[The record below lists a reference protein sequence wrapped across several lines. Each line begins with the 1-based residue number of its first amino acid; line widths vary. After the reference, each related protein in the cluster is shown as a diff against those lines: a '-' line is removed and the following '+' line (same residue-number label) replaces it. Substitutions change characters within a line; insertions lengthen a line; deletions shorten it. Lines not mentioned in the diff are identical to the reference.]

1 MLGFWV
7 LLDAARK
14 AQASALSA
22 WAASPPRRARAE
34 IAGGPFWRVLEVTPG
49 SCAPPVLLVPAPIKR
64 ATILDLAPG
73 ASLVDRLATLGF
85 RVFLLEWREPTAGE
99 GGLGLEAYAGRALP
113 EAAAAVAART
123 GAAPWLVGHSL
134 GGTFATIAG
143 LLRPESVRGLVL
155 VHAPLAF
162 APGSTPFRDALV
174 RSAPGLL
181 PAHGLVPGSLLSLVS
196 AASAPATF
204 VGERA
209 ADALACAGDPEARAR
224 HLGVERWTLEEVAL
238 PAALVR
244 DVVGRLWQEDALAR
258 GTLVLAGERLGP
270 DRLAVPL
277 LAIAS
282 PADAIAPPAAVA
294 PFLEAVRRPVP
305 ARLVRWPRE
314 RGTVFAHLAA
324 VLGPRAHARL
334 WPAVRRWMAAR
345 TAGEPARAQR

>member
-1 MLGFWV
+1 VLGFWV

-22 WAASPPRRARAE
+22 WAPSPPRRARSA
-34 IAGGPFWRVLEVTPG
+34 IVQGPLWRLLDADPD
-49 SCAPPVLLVPAPIKR
+49 SRAPPVLLVPAPIKR

-113 EAAAAVAART
+113 EAAAAVAARA

-134 GGTFATIAG
+134 GGTFATIAA
-143 LLRPESVRGLVL
+143 LLRPETVRGLVL

-162 APGSTPFRDALV
+162 APGSSPFRDALV

-181 PAHGLVPGSLLSLVS
+181 PAHGLVPGSLLSFVS

-204 VGERA
+204 LGERA
-209 ADALACAGDPEARAR
+209 VDALACAADPEGRAR
-224 HLGVERWTLEEVAL
+224 HLAVERWTLEEAAL
-238 PAALVR
+238 SGALVR
-244 DVVGRLWQEDALAR
+244 DVLGRLWEEDALTR

-270 DRLAVPL
+270 DRLTVTL

-294 PFLEAVRRPVP
+294 PFLEAARRSVPV
-305 ARLVRWPRE
+305 RLVRWPRE
-314 RGTVFAHLAA
+314 RGTVFAHLSA

-345 TAGEPARAQR
+345 PAGEPARAQR

>member
-1 MLGFWV
+1 MLGFWA

-14 AQASALSA
+14 AQATALSA
-22 WAASPPRRARAE
+22 WLPSPPRHARSAIVQGPLWRLLDAE
-34 IAGGPFWRVLEVTPG
+34 PG
-49 SCAPPVLLVPAPIKR
+49 SRAPPALLVPAPIKR
-64 ATILDLAPG
+64 ATILDLAPR
-73 ASLVDRLATLGF
+73 ASLVDRLATLGW
-85 RVFLLEWREPTAGE
+85 RVLLLEWREPAAGE
-99 GGLGLEAYAGRALP
+99 GELGLEAYAGRALP
-113 EAAAAVAART
+113 DAAAAVAART

-143 LLRPESVRGLVL
+143 LLRPELVRGLVL

-162 APGSTPFRDALV
+162 APGSSPFRDALV
-174 RSAPGLL
+174 RSAPGLF
-181 PAHGLVPGSLLSLVS
+181 PADGLVPGSLLSFVS
-196 AASAPATF
+196 AAAAPATF
-204 VGERA
+204 LGERV

-224 HLGVERWTLEEVAL
+224 HLAVERWTLEEAAL

-244 DVVGRLWQEDALAR
+244 DVLGRLGQEDALTR
-258 GTLVLAGERLGP
+258 GTLRVAGERLAP

-294 PFLEAVRRPVP
+294 PFLEAVRRSVP
-305 ARLVRWPRE
+305 TRLVRWPME

-345 TAGEPARAQR
+345 TPREFGPAQR